1 MRGGR
6 RETYRRVVLLRRV
19 YDLVIIADMPNAESM
34 AALALAVVAGGAFKG
49 SKTTAL
55 MTGAEGVAAMT
66 KAGAVAS
73 SYRPA
78 R

>member
-1 MRGGR
+1 
-6 RETYRRVVLLRRV
+6 
-19 YDLVIIADMPNAESM
+19 MPNAESM